1 MRGSVS
7 RQGPGTGEQTL
18 PTASATLRRDM
29 RAIICSFGLAS
40 CLAISAMP
48 GHAQARSRDA
58 WVVLA
63 RGGFAVP
70 AGTTASALLVEMN
83 ALLASP
89 DPVLRDEVA
98 YSAAERWILRDKA
111 VAPDDLRRLLALWSA
126 NLDDG
131 LGATGDDR
139 VFKRSFSA
147 LCLSL
152 IAAREVA
159 APFLTAAEG
168 QQLFDRLLDYFARER
183 DLRGYDATR
192 GWMHT
197 VAHTAD
203 AFKFLARTTAFAPA
217 NLGRLLDGV
226 RAKIESADSVFVWG
240 ENDRLAWAL
249 HAAVRRAD
257 ADTTAFEAWTARW
270 VEDHKALWAA
280 GPQVDP
286 ARFARLENAKQIL
299 RSLVAILAMERSP
312 TATGA
317 KARLAALSALSH
329 LP

>member
-1 MRGSVS
+1 MR
-7 RQGPGTGEQTL
+7 T
-18 PTASATLRRDM
+18 
-29 RAIICSFGLAS
+29 IICSLGLAT
-40 CLAISAMP
+40 CLAISAMA
-48 GHAQARSRDA
+48 GHAQTRSRDA
-58 WVVLA
+58 WVALV

-98 YSAAERWILRDKA
+98 YGAAERWILRDKA
-111 VAPDDLRRLLALWSA
+111 VAPDDLRRLLAMWSA
-126 NLDDG
+126 NLDTG
-131 LGATGDDR
+131 LGTSGDDR
-139 VFKRSFSA
+139 VFTRSFSA

-152 IAAREVA
+152 IAARDVA
-159 APFLTAAEG
+159 APFLSAAEG

-203 AFKFLARTTAFAPA
+203 AFKFVARTASFAPA

-226 RAKIESADSVFVWG
+226 RAKIESADGVFVWG

-257 ADTTAFEAWTARW
+257 ADTAALEAWTARW

-286 ARFARLENAKQIL
+286 ARFARVENAKQIL
-299 RSLVAILAMERSP
+299 RSLAAILAMEQTP
-312 TATGA
+312 TASGE
-317 KARLAALSALSH
+317 KARLAALTALARMR
-329 LP
+329 

>member
-1 MRGSVS
+1 
-7 RQGPGTGEQTL
+7 
-18 PTASATLRRDM
+18 M
-29 RAIICSFGLAS
+29 RAIICSLGLATL
-40 CLAISAMP
+40 LAMSAMP
-48 GHAQARSRDA
+48 GHAQTRSRDA
-58 WVVLA
+58 WLA
-63 RGGFAVP
+63 LAKSGFAVP

-111 VAPDDLRRLLALWSA
+111 VAPDDLRRLLTLWSV

-131 LGATGDDR
+131 LGTAGDDR
-139 VFKRSFSA
+139 IFKRSFSA

-152 IAAREVA
+152 VAAREVA
-159 APFLTAAEG
+159 APFLTAAEV

-203 AFKFLARTTAFAPA
+203 AFKFLARTAAFAPA

-226 RAKIESADSVFVWG
+226 RAKIESADGVFVWG

-257 ADTTAFEAWTARW
+257 ADTAAFEAWTARW

-286 ARFARLENAKQIL
+286 VRFARVENAKQIL
-299 RSLVAILAMERSP
+299 RSLAAILAMEQTP
-312 TATGA
+312 TANGE
-317 KARLAALSALSH
+317 KARLAALTALARMR
-329 LP
+329 